1 MRKKILA
8 ITFVLLT
15 AGVFTGCS
23 EKTKTDLK
31 TTEETPQPQKE
42 NAEPVLERLQ
52 VLAGDEILYD
62 EALGE
67 ISETPI
73 LAMLTE
79 TAKDQKKITI
89 KAEADADFSI
99 TVDGTVADSGECT
112 VDLDNTSG
120 GGKEYLI
127 GVSDGTVTN
136 EYTLFVANY
145 LDPDNP
151 YETIWPGIHERT
163 VTLSD
168 GTTRPFLIYIPEGAI
183 PSAGPGVLVIPDSG
197 MTAMEAYESS
207 GWKEFADAQKR
218 KPMIFFAEP
227 LNGGQWNITEDYGTK
242 AGDVEY
248 LSELF
253 GTQGLSGNQD
263 LFLISEAKSYV
274 YGYGDGGTLA
284 HMTAMVNPI
293 ECSALATVG
302 GSNVTDEYMAAAREA
317 EAVNLG
323 NFSVENS
330 GFKLSDFPVAVWIID
345 DSDRAESA
353 NAAVLE
359 YWKTVNGTETAA
371 EAADGREAYIRREQP
386 ENPVNQDSAAY
397 TVYHS
402 DVPGAAEN
410 CGKDLIET
418 IYSDFLDTI
427 MKWYGDPGG
436 DMGIWH
442 DVEEIGFVRYEEKID
457 GYLRNWYVYVPE
469 NVRSHPDMKVPV
481 LFCCAG
487 YQTQG
492 DVFANC
498 TGFYKL
504 AEEKNFIV
512 VYPSQYPVLS
522 AENPNFSGWNGLGMS
537 SMSGQDD
544 VAFLAQLKDKILEE
558 YPMADEGRFY
568 LMGLSNGSSLSNL
581 VFATRPEL
589 FAAITSASGSLFVDP
604 AQVREMEEVQNR
616 TDTETPI
623 LTLNG
628 EYDLSA
634 LGLDYVP
641 NETNQL
647 GGTIKLWTELN
658 GTEMPDNWEENF
670 AEFESTERFNELV
683 YEKNGIPL
691 VQYAGIKFF
700 PHTYMYEESVYMWEW
715 MSRFTRSEDG
725 SIVFDETSA

>member
-1 MRKKILA
+1 
-8 ITFVLLT
+8 
-15 AGVFTGCS
+15 
-23 EKTKTDLK
+23 
-31 TTEETPQPQKE
+31 
-42 NAEPVLERLQ
+42 
-52 VLAGDEILYD
+52 
-62 EALGE
+62 
-67 ISETPI
+67 
-73 LAMLTE
+73 
-79 TAKDQKKITI
+79 
-89 KAEADADFSI
+89 
-99 TVDGTVADSGECT
+99 
-112 VDLDNTSG
+112 
-120 GGKEYLI
+120 
-127 GVSDGTVTN
+127 
-136 EYTLFVANY
+136 
-145 LDPDNP
+145 
-151 YETIWPGIHERT
+151 
-163 VTLSD
+163 
-168 GTTRPFLIYIPEGAI
+168 
-183 PSAGPGVLVIPDSG
+183 
-197 MTAMEAYESS
+197 
-207 GWKEFADAQKR
+207 
-218 KPMIFFAEP
+218 
-227 LNGGQWNITEDYGTK
+227 
-242 AGDVEY
+242 
-248 LSELF
+248 
-253 GTQGLSGNQD
+253 
-263 LFLISEAKSYV
+263 
-274 YGYGDGGTLA
+274 
-284 HMTAMVNPI
+284 
-293 ECSALATVG
+293 
-302 GSNVTDEYMAAAREA
+302 
-317 EAVNLG
+317 
-323 NFSVENS
+323 
-330 GFKLSDFPVAVWIID
+330 
-345 DSDRAESA
+345 
-353 NAAVLE
+353 
-359 YWKTVNGTETAA
+359 
-371 EAADGREAYIRREQP
+371 
-386 ENPVNQDSAAY
+386 
-397 TVYHS
+397 
-402 DVPGAAEN
+402 
-410 CGKDLIET
+410 
-418 IYSDFLDTI
+418 
-427 MKWYGDPGG
+427 
-436 DMGIWH
+436 MGIWH

-469 NVRSHPDMKVPV
+469 NVRNHPDMKVPV